1 MFGFFKKKSA
11 TPVECEVK
19 KQIEKFDNIADV
31 ARYFQNQ
38 TGVTFDKQ
46 ISVLNNKVI
55 SFCRQH
61 CIYSF
66 DELLSK
72 ISYNETLKQE
82 LIDYLTTNE
91 TFFYRELSQI
101 YQLTNLVKTKDKYS
115 KILCAPS
122 STGEEPYSI
131 VIALLEEGVSDKK
144 FEIVGIDINSSA
156 IALAKDGI
164 YAQRNVRNLSTTILE
179 KYFHKDGDKYKIK
192 DSIKSLV
199 RFEVANIFDP
209 SFKNIGK
216 FDYIFSRNM
225 LIYFDK
231 ETKLRAKKILE
242 DLRLD
247 SSQEIFFG
255 HADLF

>member
-1 MFGFFKKKSA
+1 MFDFFKKKSA
-11 TPVECEVK
+11 IKVECEVK

-31 ARYFQNQ
+31 AKYFQSQ

-55 SFCRQH
+55 SFCRQR

-72 ISYNETLKQE
+72 INYDEALKQE

-101 YQLTNLVKTKDKYS
+101 YQLTKLIKIKNSYS

-131 VIALLEEGVSDKK
+131 AIALLEEGVSTNR
-144 FEIVGIDINSSA
+144 FEIVGIDINSHA
-156 IALAKDGI
+156 IALAKNGI
-164 YAQRNVRNLSTTILE
+164 YAQRNIRNLDSTILE
-179 KYFHKDGDKYKIK
+179 KYFHKSGDNYKIN

-199 RFEVANIFDP
+199 RFEIANIFDP

-242 DLRLD
+242 DLRVD
-247 SSQEIFFG
+247 QTQEIFFG